1 MKSVTRCLVTVVVGV
16 LLAAGSAAG
25 AVYTEV
31 GDAGELIGTAQDTG
45 TGVLTSI
52 STDLASSTD
61 VDLFKFQVVGTGDV
75 TIRTMGTSD
84 TQLFLFDANG
94 RGIVANDNGSD
105 LNAQITATLTT
116 GFYYLGFSL
125 FDVEPFADGGPIF
138 PDQPLGLLGP
148 TGPGGNNPLAGW
160 QQLDQSGDAL
170 IATEWVFVATILILG
185 SITGRP
191 VLVPEPSTF
200 LLMLAVVAVL
210 AARVRV
216 RPRA

>member
-1 MKSVTRCLVTVVVGV
+1 MKIVTRCLVTVVVSV
-16 LLAAGSAAG
+16 LLAVGSAAG
-25 AVYTEV
+25 AVWTEV

-61 VDLFKFQVVGTGDV
+61 VDLFKFQVVGRGDV
-75 TIRTMGTSD
+75 TIRTTGTSD

-94 RGIVANDNGSD
+94 RGIVANDNSSD
-105 LNAQITATLTT
+105 LNAQITATLST

-160 QQLDQSGDAL
+160 EQLDQSGDAL
-170 IATEWVFVATILILG
+170 IATEWVFVATIIALG
-185 SITGRP
+185 SLARP
-191 VLVPEPSTF
+191 AIVPEPSAF
-200 LLMLAVVAVL
+200 VLMLAGVAVL
-210 AARVRV
+210 AARVRS